1 MYDSDSYILD
11 IDKVNHLF
19 VNFRKMDVLLE
30 KHRKGIDVM
39 DAHNIES
46 LKERRC
52 HYREVI
58 ISLALLNAYEA
69 WLKELGIE

>member
-19 VNFRKMDVLLE
+19 VNFRKMDIILE

-39 DAHNIES
+39 DARDIES
-46 LKERRC
+46 LKERRL

-58 ISLALLNAYEA
+58 ITLDLMDAYMA

>member
-39 DAHNIES
+39 DARDIES
-46 LKERRC
+46 LKERRS

-58 ISLALLNAYEA
+58 ITLDLMDAYMA
-69 WLKELGIE
+69 WMKELGIE